1 MISRTVSRRYAKAL
15 MAVALDRRAE
25 AGPILVDLENAA
37 VFLAEQPRI
46 LELFQNPKLLMTER
60 AASLE
65 RFLAASHLQP
75 LTQNFLRL
83 LLRKGRIEILGGV
96 VEEFRAL
103 ADEQA
108 GVIRA
113 SVVSAEALA
122 DAMVEG
128 IRSRLA
134 ARFGKRIIL
143 SLTVDP
149 DLIGGLV
156 VRVGSLTFDGSL
168 RSQLKAIQSQLLE
181 GVSLS

>member
-1 MISRTVSRRYAKAL
+1 MISRTVSRRYAKSL
-15 MAVALDRRAE
+15 MAVAVERGASLEQVLAN
-25 AGPILVDLENAA
+25 LENAA
-37 VFLAEQPRI
+37 VFLAEQPRV
-46 LELFQNPKLLMTER
+46 LELFTNPMSPMSERER
-60 AASLE
+60 AHE
-65 RFLAASHLQP
+65 RFLEASKLQP
-75 LTQNFLRL
+75 LIRNFLRL
-83 LLRKGRIEILGGV
+83 LLRKGRTGILGGV

-103 ADEQA
+103 ADDQA
-108 GVIRA
+108 GVVRA

-134 ARFGKRIIL
+134 ARFGKRVIL

>member
-15 MAVALDRRAE
+15 MAVAVDRRAE

-83 LLRKGRIEILGGV
+83 LLRKGRIGIIGDI

-103 ADEQA
+103 ADAQA
-108 GVIRA
+108 GVVRA
-113 SVVSAEALA
+113 SVISAAVLT
-122 DAMVEG
+122 DAVVEL
-128 IRSRLA
+128 IRARLA
-134 ARFGKRIIL
+134 ARFGKQVIL
-143 SLTVDP
+143 SLAVEP
-149 DLIGGLV
+149 ELIGGV
-156 VRVGSLTFDGSL
+156 VIRVGSLSFDGSL
-168 RSQLKAIQSQLLE
+168 RSQLKAMQSQLLE
-181 GVSLS
+181 GVPLS